1 MVVMFRTKGNSC
13 LEPLKFNT
21 GVSRRRGPLG
31 LSPGTGVTL
40 SEQEPFGF
48 VEEVPQDF
56 CKAGP
61 ITYIQ
66 KHHCCKAKFGGNV
79 YD

>member
-1 MVVMFRTKGNSC
+1 MSFTEEEPMVVMFRTKGNSC

-40 SEQEPFGF
+40 SVLGF
-48 VEEVPQDF
+48 DHV
-56 CKAGP
+56 
-61 ITYIQ
+61 TR
-66 KHHCCKAKFGGNV
+66 AKS
-79 YD
+79 YHYRTI